1 MLVVVEVQLIFFR
14 LTQQQRVL
22 AAQAAEVLAVE
33 MLTER
38 PEQITQAEAVV
49 AVVVRLQSLAA
60 KAETALLS

>member
-1 MLVVVEVQLIFFR
+1 MQAVAVAQLIFLR